1 MNSPLRV
8 SNYLLHI
15 LEAIARIEE
24 YTSDL
29 DETGF
34 MKNKLVQDAVI
45 RNIAV
50 IGEACNNIRKHDPNF
65 VQTHE
70 QVPWGFA
77 VGMRNVLSHGY
88 FKVDLEAVWRT
99 VQRDLPEFARQISKL
114 KDRMTASGLVKE

>member
-8 SNYLLHI
+8 PDYLSHI

-29 DETGF
+29 DEVGF
-34 MKNKLVQDAVI
+34 LKNKMAQDAVI
-45 RNIAV
+45 RNIEV
-50 IGEACNNIRKHDPNF
+50 IGEACNNIRRHDPGF
-65 VQTHE
+65 VEIHA

-88 FKVDLEAVWRT
+88 FKVDLEAVWKT
-99 VQRDLPEFARQISKL
+99 VERDLPELAKQVTELING
-114 KDRMTASGLVKE
+114 AS